1 MVVEMVMV
9 VMEEEVEEEE
19 EREER
24 EEEGMVD
31 ILHRTHKKK
40 RLAYKRKC
48 SVDLS
53 NYHMN

>member
-1 MVVEMVMV
+1 M
-9 VMEEEVEEEE
+9 EEEE

-24 EEEGMVD
+24 EKEGMVD
-31 ILHRTHKKK
+31 NVRRTHKKKK

-53 NYHMN
+53 DYHMN